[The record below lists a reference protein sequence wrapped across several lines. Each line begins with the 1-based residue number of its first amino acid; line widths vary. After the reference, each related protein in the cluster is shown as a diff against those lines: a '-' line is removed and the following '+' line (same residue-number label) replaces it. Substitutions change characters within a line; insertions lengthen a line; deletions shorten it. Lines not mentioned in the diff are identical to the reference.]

1 MQTLGLS
8 QQHRIPFWMF
18 HPQESLKYITGQ
30 LLKTSIDPMI
40 SWYQTSTKI
49 QIITRLT
56 HLLLETESSWLRNQ
70 ILYWLR
76 PVKKHLDSRRIPL
89 NLRLKNCCQ
98 VLDLK
103 LTMEGDR
110 HPILN
115 WKTKLYRWILKNIVS
130 ANEQTSLWAGLWLQ
144 LCRRKRLVNASRQWS
159 HSLLQELKSLMVTKV
174 MDMVKTLTTEVY
186 KIFQGAANNLPKEA
200 RPISSPRKRESWK
213 WQKMRR
219 TNLMIL

>member
-1 MQTLGLS
+1 MQTSGLR

-18 HPQESLKYITGQ
+18 RPQESLKFTTGQ
-30 LLKTSIDPMI
+30 LLKTSIGPMI
-40 SWYQTSTKI
+40 SWYQISIKI

-56 HLLLETESSWLRNQ
+56 HLLRETESSWLRNQ

-76 PVKKHLDSRRIPL
+76 PVKKLLGSQRIPL
-89 NLRLKNCCQ
+89 NLQPKSCCQ
-98 VLDLK
+98 VSDLK
-103 LTMEGDR
+103 LTMEGDK

-144 LCRRKRLVNASRQWS
+144 LCHRRRLVSASRLWS
-159 HSLLQELKSLMVTKV
+159 HSPLQVLRSLMVTKA

-186 KIFQGAANNLPKEA
+186 KTFQWAANNLPKEA
-200 RPISSPRKRESWK
+200 QPTSSPHKRESWK